1 MCSDVLSGR
10 AEHFPRTLGK
20 LCTLLEGEVR
30 GGWGALGALGSS
42 SHRGHWRV
50 LGRQKKNMGVL
61 REISETCGMGGMLVF
76 ELSEGNFEAW
86 DLTPQCQGTLG
97 SWRSSALPMQPEIC
111 SAALGWV
118 PGLAL
123 RPLPCCYL
131 GVPRYYS
138 WL

>member
-1 MCSDVLSGR
+1 MGCSGGFGEQQSQR
-10 AEHFPRTLGK
+10 ALESAWQTKEEH
-20 LCTLLEGEVR
+20 
-30 GGWGALGALGSS
+30 GSAK
-42 SHRGHWRV
+42 R
-50 LGRQKKNMGVL
+50 NL
-61 REISETCGMGGMLVF
+61 RNLWDGGMLVF
-76 ELSEGNFEAW
+76 ELLEGNFEAW
-86 DLTPQCQGTLG
+86 DLTPQRQGTLG